1 VSTVVDDTT
10 TPAPP
15 ERSVWHRLYAGETTY
30 DFYGKRWRG
39 FGLSLALIVIALVS
53 LATRQLNLG
62 IDFEGG
68 VAWEV
73 PAAGITI
80 DEAEG
85 VLSDNGIDVADA
97 KIQTLGT
104 GSDQRLRIQV
114 GEQPADVQAAVAADL
129 AEAAEVDV
137 DEVSAQAVSS
147 SWGRSITEK
156 AVRALV
162 VFFILVSVFI
172 AWRFEWK
179 MALSAFL
186 AMVHD
191 VLISVGVYS
200 VLGLVVTPATVVAFL
215 TILGYSLYDTIVVF
229 DRVRDNAKRFSGSR
243 TPYAD
248 VINVSM
254 NQVLMRS
261 LNTSI
266 CALLP
271 VFSLWIVGS
280 IIMGA
285 RSLEEFALALLVG
298 LLAGAYSSIFIATPL
313 LAVLKERE
321 PKYRSLRSHHATG
334 DELAR
339 LMGHGQTV
347 GRREHGAAT
356 STGDAEAD
364 ALVPGRATA
373 TVAPGTVELD
383 TTAVLSHPPRPRKK
397 KRR

>member
-10 TPAPP
+10 TPAAPAK
-15 ERSVWHRLYAGETTY
+15 RSIWHRLYTGETTY

-39 FGLSLALIVIALVS
+39 FGFSLVLIAISLVS

-73 PAAGITI
+73 PAANITV
-80 DEAEG
+80 DEAEA
-85 VLSDNGIDVADA
+85 VLSDNGISSADA

-114 GEQPADVQAAVAADL
+114 GEQPTDVQTGVAADL
-129 AEAAEVDV
+129 AEAAQVDV
-137 DEVSAQAVSS
+137 EEVSAKAVSS

-156 AVRALV
+156 AIRALI

-229 DRVRDNAKRFSGSR
+229 DRVRDNARRFSGSR

-248 VINVSM
+248 VVNVSM

-271 VFSLWIVGS
+271 VVSLWIVGS
-280 IIMGA
+280 LIMGV

-334 DELAR
+334 EDLAR

-347 GRREHGAAT
+347 ARGEHGT
-356 STGDAEAD
+356 KQRPVSDVD
-364 ALVPGRATA
+364 ALVPGSTPATA
-373 TVAPGTVELD
+373 PGVVDID